1 MMNPWDRERTYEE
14 PQGQGA
20 GLPSTGGNGML
31 WLVAIIIAVIGL
43 ALMARHGANNVVM
56 VPIGISVFFMVM
68 FLFSH
73 RREAKRIAWK
83 REVARFQE
91 MERSRQQTIA
101 VQNTQRANDAAMRKI
116 FDRFDLKVIKHGR
129 MYNWDAKEIASFL
142 DYARDFV
149 DTRHAGS
156 LLDGNERGEL
166 DRHLDAA
173 LERAVLQHDIEN
185 PGKLKGKMD
194 IPF

>member
-1 MMNPWDRERTYEE
+1 MMNPWDRKRTYEE

-20 GLPSTGGNGML
+20 GLPGTGGNGLL
-31 WLVAIIIAVIGL
+31 WLVAIVIAVIGL

-73 RREAKRIAWK
+73 RREVKRIAWK
-83 REVARFQE
+83 REVARYQE
-91 MERSRQQTIA
+91 MERNRQQTIA
-101 VQNTQRANDAAMRKI
+101 VQNTQRTNDAAMRKI

-129 MYNWDAKEIASFL
+129 MYGWDAKAIASFL

-185 PGKLKGKMD
+185 PGKLKEQTD
-194 IPF
+194 VPF

>member
-14 PQGQGA
+14 PQGEGMGPPNA
-20 GLPSTGGNGML
+20 GGSGLL
-31 WLVAIIIAVIGL
+31 WLVSVIIAVIGL
-43 ALMARHGANNVVM
+43 ALMSRHGTNNIVM

-83 REVARFQE
+83 REVARYQE
-91 MERSRQQTIA
+91 IERNRQQTIA
-101 VQNTQRANDAAMRKI
+101 VQNTQRVNDASMRKI

-129 MYNWDAKEIASFL
+129 MYAWNAKDIASFL

-173 LERAVLQHDIEN
+173 LERAILQHDMEN
-185 PGKLKGKMD
+185 PGKLSRLEEP
-194 IPF
+194 PF

>member
-14 PQGQGA
+14 PQGQGM
-20 GLPSTGGNGML
+20 GLPSTGGNGLL

-56 VPIGISVFFMVM
+56 VPIGISVFFMIM

-73 RREAKRIAWK
+73 RREARRIAWK
-83 REVARFQE
+83 REVARYQE
-91 MERSRQQTIA
+91 IERQRQQA
-101 VQNTQRANDAAMRKI
+101 VSVQTTQRTNDAAMRKI

-129 MYNWDAKEIASFL
+129 AHHWGAKDIASFL

-185 PGKLKGKMD
+185 PGKLTSEV
-194 IPF
+194 PF